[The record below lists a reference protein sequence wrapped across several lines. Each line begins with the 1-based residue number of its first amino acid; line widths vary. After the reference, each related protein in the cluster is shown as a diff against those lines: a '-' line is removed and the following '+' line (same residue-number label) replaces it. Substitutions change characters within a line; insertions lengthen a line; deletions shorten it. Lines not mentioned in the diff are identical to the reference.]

1 MQSLDRRAM
10 LLGIAAAGAAVGG
23 SIPAARAAAPKTGKQ
38 APGFYRYKVG
48 DLEVTVVTDG
58 ARSFALTPDYVVNAP
73 IADVRQALL
82 EARLP
87 ADQMT
92 HHYAPIVINTGSR
105 LIVIDTGS
113 GPAALA
119 ETNGAVG
126 QFITNLT
133 ASGIDPNS
141 VDAVVISHFHPD
153 HVNGLVDAN
162 GRPVFPQAEVLVP
175 SVEWKYWMDDGE
187 MSRAPKGRME
197 ALFKNNRRV
206 FDAIGRKVTQYDW
219 NKEIVSGL
227 LPIPTLG
234 HSIGHTSFV
243 MSSGKDKIFVQSDV
257 TNNPDLFARRADW
270 GGNFDQDPAMAV
282 ATRRRVYDMLVAEK
296 MLVQGFHYP
305 FPGLGWVE
313 KAEGGYKVTAAPW
326 NPIL

>member
-113 GPAALA
+113 VGLRVLSSAARALHAAIRRWSPPRRTSGTRRPRHTRGRVYCGCSSPAIEKDVVLETAAERPLSRSTEVDNPSSLVVRFGADQPLKLEGGQELAPFQIAYQTYGTLNAQLGKDNKQTGRDTGQRQQGAGALSA
-119 ETNGAVG
+119 QLLSTERHRHRRPGGCPKIGERNPRPPSAGRLRWKPG
-126 QFITNLT
+126 Q
-133 ASGIDPNS
+133 
-141 VDAVVISHFHPD
+141 
-153 HVNGLVDAN
+153 
-162 GRPVFPQAEVLVP
+162 
-175 SVEWKYWMDDGE
+175 GE
-187 MSRAPKGRME
+187 RHQ
-197 ALFKNNRRV
+197 
-206 FDAIGRKVTQYDW
+206 RKVTR
-219 NKEIVSGL
+219 VSR
-227 LPIPTLG
+227 PST
-234 HSIGHTSFV
+234 
-243 MSSGKDKIFVQSDV
+243 
-257 TNNPDLFARRADW
+257 
-270 GGNFDQDPAMAV
+270 
-282 ATRRRVYDMLVAEK
+282 
-296 MLVQGFHYP
+296 
-305 FPGLGWVE
+305 
-313 KAEGGYKVTAAPW
+313 
-326 NPIL
+326 